1 MSKYKDNFKTKI
13 VRDLVTSIFNT
24 NSTKI
29 FIATPAPIGSLSIG
43 EIVDSYKEDNDI
55 YDNILSLF
63 KPTNLYYMIEKNEWV
78 SGTVYDTYSSD
89 INIKN
94 KKFFVM
100 VETGQNEF
108 DIFVCISN
116 NSNVP
121 STYPPVKSV
130 SQPNENIVTADG
142 YIWKL
147 VYAQSSN
154 DAIENNDKY
163 LSILYNTTRYT
174 SFGSAKGSIDKINIT
189 GNGESFPYSVNV
201 GTSIDDNYVV
211 STNQASSG
219 GTQLTLTIPN
229 GTTMSRVSSFY
240 DNNEYSLLLYDVNT
254 LKHVLTIDTLTIS
267 SGSITC
273 LVCENGYSNNQ
284 FTNLIYKIVPK
295 IVVSC
300 ESGTGL
306 VAYPQIDPTSLK
318 INEIK
323 IFSKG
328 LNYSKLCLSTIGGY
342 TLSAVFS
349 PIGGL
354 GFDPIYDL
362 KCNTMCITC
371 SIIPTDNY
379 NRTNPADVL
388 SCSNSFTFPAA
399 SPISM
404 KGYTAIGYL
413 QYGIIVDEVGN
424 LISSSPIDSNRNYT
438 TLQLFRGT
446 RDAGNSTN
454 YFFNSSDLTNANNQ
468 NGIYELVAG
477 DYICQVSSSGEYT
490 AHGQILGISFKNET
504 STLNKPTMSV
514 KTLYGTFVEDDTK
527 PIKKTDINRSASTV
541 IAQGIKIYSVLNT
554 PNMSKLSGRILHI
567 ENLTTAASIETVH
580 KSKLILSI

>member
-29 FIATPAPIGSLSIG
+29 FIATPAAIGSSSIG

-63 KPTNLYYMIEKNEWV
+63 KPTNLYYMIEKNQWV

-94 KKFFVM
+94 KNFFASTKLGSVY
-100 VETGQNEF
+100 

-116 NSNVP
+116 NSSVP
-121 STYPPVKSV
+121 STYLPVKSV
-130 SQPNENIVTADG
+130 SQPNENIVTTDG

-147 VYAQSSN
+147 VYTQTSN
-154 DAIENNDKY
+154 DAIENNDTY
-163 LSILYNTTRYT
+163 LSILHNTTRYT
-174 SFGSAKGSIDKINIT
+174 SSGSVKGSIDKINIT
-189 GNGESFPYSVNV
+189 SSGQAFPYSVNV
-201 GTSIDDNYVV
+201 GTSLDSDYVV
-211 STNQASSG
+211 VSNTGSSG
-219 GTQLTLTIPN
+219 GTQLILTIPN

-240 DNNEYSLLLYDVNT
+240 DSNEYSLLLYVEDT
-254 LKHVLTIDTLTIS
+254 LQHVLTIDTLEIVN
-267 SGSITC
+267 GSITC
-273 LVCENGYSNNQ
+273 LVCENIYDNNQ
-284 FTNLIYKIVPK
+284 FQNLTYKIVPK

-328 LNYSKLCLSTIGGY
+328 SDYSKLCLSTIGGY

-388 SCSNSFTFPAA
+388 SCSNGFIFPAA

-413 QYGIIVDEVGN
+413 QYGIIVDEVDN
-424 LISSSPIDSNRNYT
+424 LISTTPINTNRNYT

-446 RDAGNSTN
+446 KDAADSTN
-454 YFFNSSDLTNANNQ
+454 YFFNSQDLTNENNQ
-468 NGIYELVAG
+468 NGIYELVPG

-490 AHGQILGISFKNET
+490 AHGQILGISFKNEGA
-504 STLNKPTMSV
+504 TLNKPTMSV
-514 KTLYGTFVEDDTK
+514 KTLYGAFVVDDAK

-541 IAQGIKIYSVLNT
+541 IAQGIKIYSLLNT

-567 ENLTTAASIETVH
+567 ENLTTAASIETIH